1 MKLKDLQNLIR
12 EIGKSL
18 ELSDDVI
25 SKILEGKFISMYIGE
40 WKTKEGEAKAWQLKA
55 YEKTEKGRKQLT
67 LKTKTKKDVLAYEK
81 MKELVDLYTAYVH
94 LLRAK
99 EILNK
104 YKHKIDEII
113 ERNSESR

>member
-1 MKLKDLQNLIR
+1 MKLKDLQDLIKR
-12 EIGKSL
+12 IGKSL
-18 ELSDDVI
+18 ELSDEVI
-25 SKILEGKFISMYIGE
+25 DKILEGKFISMYIGE

-81 MKELVDLYTAYVH
+81 MKELVDLYTAYMH
-94 LLRAK
+94 LLKAK

-104 YKHKIDEII
+104 YKHKIE
-113 ERNSESR
+113 ELQKETSKSR